1 MSLRQAC
8 LLFCLS
14 TSVYYYQPKRNE
26 EDETIRQQLRT
37 LAGLHSTWGFWMMYH
52 RLRKLSFQWNH
63 KRVYRIYT
71 EMKLNLRRK
80 YKKRLPVREK
90 EPLVYPIGPNI
101 TWSMDFMHD
110 GLISGKP
117 FRSFNVIDDF
127 NREALN
133 LTLASSLTSKRVI
146 RELSRLIDWRGKPER
161 IRVDNGPEFVA
172 EALRTFCESR
182 GIELFFIQKG
192 KPNQNGLVERF
203 NRTFREEVLDQYLF
217 DSIPQAQVF
226 AQAWMWVYNTERP
239 HSSLLYHTPN
249 DFLLKYGKIPEGFP
263 TFQQD
268 INMNWN
274 YIVQNVAV

>member
-1 MSLRQAC
+1 
-8 LLFCLS
+8 
-14 TSVYYYQPKRNE
+14 
-26 EDETIRQQLRT
+26 
-37 LAGLHSTWGFWMMYH
+37 
-52 RLRKLSFQWNH
+52 
-63 KRVYRIYT
+63 
-71 EMKLNLRRK
+71 
-80 YKKRLPVREK
+80 
-90 EPLVYPIGPNI
+90 
-101 TWSMDFMHD
+101 MDFMHD